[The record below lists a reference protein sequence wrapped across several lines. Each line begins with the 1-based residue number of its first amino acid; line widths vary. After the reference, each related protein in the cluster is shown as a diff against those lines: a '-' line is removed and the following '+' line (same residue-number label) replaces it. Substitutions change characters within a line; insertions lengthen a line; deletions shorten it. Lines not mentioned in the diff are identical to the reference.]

1 MKAKNKKALGSL
13 AIAVGAIVLLFGS
26 GAIYDPNQAQG
37 ILRALLTGMYV
48 ALLLVAGTFLWTAW
62 VVWRDKK

>member
-1 MKAKNKKALGSL
+1 MAKKNKRALGSL
-13 AIAVGAIVLLFGS
+13 AIAVGAIVILFGS